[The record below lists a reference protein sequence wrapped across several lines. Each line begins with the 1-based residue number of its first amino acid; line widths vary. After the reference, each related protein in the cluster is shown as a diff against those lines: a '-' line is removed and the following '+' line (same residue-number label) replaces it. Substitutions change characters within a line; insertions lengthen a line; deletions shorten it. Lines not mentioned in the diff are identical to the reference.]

1 MRLEFFYVS
10 FGPLT
15 TLAVLLCYFS
25 SLQLQLPMY
34 EGALV
39 ITILIAVKLQEQE
52 LTNDRL
58 NDPSGMGKRY
68 PALRS
73 DSARPYAQKIAEAGL
88 SEDEKEALSVA
99 GGFSVRSCGCRSDRR
114 DGR

>member
-1 MRLEFFYVS
+1 MRLEFFYVG

-25 SLQLQLPMY
+25 SVQLQLPMY

-39 ITILIAVKLQEQE
+39 TTILIAVKLQEQE

-58 NDPSGMGKRY
+58 NDPSGMGKKY
-68 PALRS
+68 AALRS

-88 SEDEKEALSVA
+88 SVEKEALSVA
-99 GGFSVRSCGCRSDRR
+99 GGLSVRSCGCRSDRR